1 MFTLNRQNLSS
12 LLCLLCVACLP
23 LSWIGSSFGSLF
35 RTMIV
40 LIISAY
46 LIVFRGKLSINKNN
60 STLIKA
66 WAIYA
71 VYVSARSFFS
81 ANIESAI
88 YNILGV
94 CLSFVIAILFSTQ
107 KFDEVNRKRMVKVWL
122 SVGVIS
128 VLLFLLGDRSGI
140 NQYTSRTT
148 LRILGS
154 ALDPNEFASIFVIII
169 PLCASELYR
178 CKRRAYKL
186 FLSLFMIVC
195 LYCVLLTGSRG
206 ALLSVLIALGYLYV
220 KILKKSF
227 GGFLLVS
234 LFVLIA
240 GFILLE
246 FFFPLLAPD
255 VVKRFSIEALMMDQ
269 GSGRSSL
276 WLEAINKLIDGSVIN
291 WLFGFAYSGL
301 RIGSFINMSTDTMH
315 NQFVQELISNGF
327 IGFVLYIYLLV
338 NVYKNMKKY
347 NFIYLPILIGMICMS
362 LTITMGAQVKQY
374 WFLLMMAFLGE
385 ETKEKDNRE
394 KEFYYNDRYRK

>member
-1 MFTLNRQNLSS
+1 MFTLNRQNIAS
-12 LLCLLCVACLP
+12 LLCLLSVACLP

-35 RTMIV
+35 RTIIV
-40 LIISAY
+40 LIIATY
-46 LIVFRGKLSINKNN
+46 LIIFRGTISINKNN
-60 STLIKA
+60 IRLIKA
-66 WAIYA
+66 WAVYA
-71 VYVSARSFFS
+71 TYVVARSFFS

-94 CLSFVIAILFSTQ
+94 CLIFVIAILFSTQ
-107 KFDEVNRKRMVKVWL
+107 KFDEVNRKRMIKIWL

-128 VLLFLLGDRSGI
+128 VLQFLLGDRSGI

-178 CKRRAYKL
+178 CKRKAYKL

-206 ALLSVLIALGYLYV
+206 ALLAVLVALCYLYI

-227 GGFLLVS
+227 SGFLLVS
-234 LFVLIA
+234 LLILIA
-240 GFILLE
+240 GFILFEYFL
-246 FFFPLLAPD
+246 PLLAPD
-255 VVKRFSIEALMMDQ
+255 VVKRFSIEALIMDQ
-269 GSGRSSL
+269 GSGRSVI
-276 WLEAINKLIDGSVIN
+276 WLEVINKFIDGSVFT
-291 WLFGFAYSGL
+291 WLFGFAYGGL
-301 RIGSFINMSTDTMH
+301 KVGSLFNMSTDTMH

-347 NFIYLPILIGMICMS
+347 NFMYLPILIGMICMS

>member
-1 MFTLNRQNLSS
+1 MFTLNRQNIAS
-12 LLCLLCVACLP
+12 LLCLLCIACLP
-23 LSWIGSSFGSLF
+23 LSWIGTSFGSLF
-35 RTMIV
+35 RTIIV
-40 LIISAY
+40 LIIATY
-46 LIVFRGKLSINKNN
+46 LIIFNGTISINKSN
-60 STLIKA
+60 SNLIKV
-66 WAIYA
+66 WA
-71 VYVSARSFFS
+71 VYATYVAARSFFS

-94 CLSFVIAILFSTQ
+94 CLIFAIALLFSTQ
-107 KFDEVNRKRMVKVWL
+107 RFDEVHRKRMIKVWL

-128 VLLFLLGDRSGI
+128 VLFFLLGDRSGI

-169 PLCASELYR
+169 PLCANELYL
-178 CKRRAYKL
+178 CKRKAYKL
-186 FLSLFMIVC
+186 LLAFFMIVC

-206 ALLSVLIALGYLYV
+206 ALLSVLVALVYLYT

-227 GGFLLVS
+227 GAFLLVS
-234 LFVLIA
+234 LFILIA
-240 GFILLE
+240 GFIFIEYFL
-246 FFFPLLAPD
+246 PMLAPD
-255 VVKRFSIEALMMDQ
+255 VVKRFSIDALMVDQ
-269 GSGRSSL
+269 GSGRSSI
-276 WLEAINKLIDGSVIN
+276 WLEGINKFIDGSVLT
-291 WLFGFAYSGL
+291 WLFGFAYGGL

-327 IGFVLYIYLLV
+327 IGCVLYIYLLV

-347 NFIYLPILIGMICMS
+347 NFMYLPILIGMICMS

-385 ETKEKDNRE
+385 DTKEKDNSE
-394 KEFYYNDRYRK
+394 KEFYYND

>member
-1 MFTLNRQNLSS
+1 MFTLNRQNIAS
-12 LLCLLCVACLP
+12 LLCLLCIACLP
-23 LSWIGSSFGSLF
+23 LSWIGTSFGSLF
-35 RTMIV
+35 RTIIV
-40 LIISAY
+40 LIIATY
-46 LIVFRGKLSINKNN
+46 LIIFNGTISINKSN
-60 STLIKA
+60 SNLIKV
-66 WAIYA
+66 WA
-71 VYVSARSFFS
+71 VYATYVAARSFFS

-94 CLSFVIAILFSTQ
+94 CLIFAIALLFSTQ
-107 KFDEVNRKRMVKVWL
+107 RFDEVHRKRMIKVWL

-128 VLLFLLGDRSGI
+128 VLFFLLGDRSGI

-169 PLCASELYR
+169 PLCANELYL
-178 CKRRAYKL
+178 CKRKAYKL
-186 FLSLFMIVC
+186 LLAFFMIVC

-206 ALLSVLIALGYLYV
+206 ALLSVLVALVYLYT

-227 GGFLLVS
+227 GAFLLVS
-234 LFVLIA
+234 LFILIA
-240 GFILLE
+240 GFIFIEYFL
-246 FFFPLLAPD
+246 PMLAPD
-255 VVKRFSIEALMMDQ
+255 VVKRFSIDALMVDQ
-269 GSGRSSL
+269 GSGRSSI
-276 WLEAINKLIDGSVIN
+276 WLEGINKFIDGSVLT
-291 WLFGFAYSGL
+291 WLFGFAYGGL

-347 NFIYLPILIGMICMS
+347 NFMYLPILIGMIFMS

-385 ETKEKDNRE
+385 DTKEKDNRE
-394 KEFYYNDRYRK
+394 KEFYYND

>member
-23 LSWIGSSFGSLF
+23 LSWISSSFGSLF

-81 ANIESAI
+81 ANIEAAI
-88 YNILGV
+88 YNILGI
-94 CLSFVIAILFSTQ
+94 CLIFVIAILFSTQ
-107 KFDEVNRKRMVKVWL
+107 KFDKINREKMIKVWL
-122 SVGVIS
+122 SVGVLS
-128 VLLFLLGDRSGI
+128 VLFFLLGDRSGI

-154 ALDPNEFASIFVIII
+154 VLDPNEFASIFVIIV
-169 PLCASELYR
+169 PLCANELYF
-178 CKRRAYKL
+178 CKRKAYKL
-186 FLSLFMIVC
+186 LLALFMIVC

-234 LFVLIA
+234 LVVFIA
-240 GFILLE
+240 SFILFE
-246 FFFPLLAPD
+246 FFLPMLAPD
-255 VVKRFSIEALMMDQ
+255 VVKRFSIETLMMDQ

-276 WLEAINKLIDGSVIN
+276 WLEAINKFIDGSIIT
-291 WLFGFAYSGL
+291 WLFGFAYGGL
-301 RIGSFINMSTDTMH
+301 KIGSLINMSTDTMH

-327 IGFVLYIYLLV
+327 IGFILYSNLLF
-338 NVYKNMKKY
+338 NVYKNIKKY
-347 NFIYLPILIGMICMS
+347 NFVYLPILIGLICMS

-374 WFLLMMAFLGE
+374 WFLMMMAFLGE
-385 ETKEKDNRE
+385 VTKENDSRE
-394 KEFYYNDRYRK
+394 KEFYYND